1 MSKPGPMNPSG
12 SSSSQPGTPPQP
24 LAGVRVLDL
33 SRVLAGPW
41 AGQILADYGA
51 DVIKV
56 ERPGAGDDTRSW
68 GPPWWGDGEGRTAAY
83 FVCANRGKRS
93 VAIDIAS
100 PEGIEQVREL
110 AREADV
116 LLENYKVGQLARYG
130 LDAASLQ
137 ALNPCLIYC
146 SITGYGQTGPWSHKA
161 GYDFAIQAEAGLMSV
176 TGEPDGEPQK
186 VGVAV
191 TDLMTGVYS
200 ATAILAAL
208 HERQRTGRGR
218 VIDAALFDVQVA
230 MLANQAAN
238 QMIGGK
244 TPKRMGN
251 AHPNIVPYQVFPTRD
266 GHIVL
271 AVGNDGQFTR
281 LCEAVGQPQVPRDV
295 RFSTNPARVEH
306 RLQLVP
312 MITGWTMRFDT
323 AELASLLDQA
333 QVPCSPILDIA
344 QVMAHPHVQARGMKL
359 ESDSAVAPPMV
370 AHPLLFD
377 GLRPVAG
384 LPPPRL
390 GESRPEW
397 LERCT
402 RPGCAAPH

>member
-1 MSKPGPMNPSG
+1 MSKQGPLNPPGF
-12 SSSSQPGTPPQP
+12 SQAEAGTSPQP

-68 GPPWWGDGEGRTAAY
+68 GPPWWGSADDKTSAY
-83 FVCANRGKRS
+83 FICANRGKRS
-93 VAIDIAS
+93 VALDIAS
-100 PEGIEQVREL
+100 PEGIQQVREL

-116 LLENYKVGQLARYG
+116 LLENFKVGQLARYG

-137 ALNPCLIYC
+137 ALNPRLIYC

-176 TGEPDGEPQK
+176 TGEPEGEPQK

-191 TDLMTGVYS
+191 TDLMTGVYA

-230 MLANQAAN
+230 MLANQGAN
-238 QMIGGK
+238 QMVGGK
-244 TPKRMGN
+244 TPRRMGN

-271 AVGNDGQFTR
+271 AVGNDGQFAR
-281 LCEAVGQPQVPRDV
+281 LCEAVGQAPVARDV
-295 RFSTNPARVEH
+295 RFSTNPARVEN
-306 RLQLVP
+306 RQELVP
-312 MITGWTMRFDT
+312 LITAWTLRYDT
-323 AELASLLDQA
+323 AEMVALLDKA
-333 QVPCSPILDIA
+333 LVPCSPILDIA
-344 QVMAHPHVQARGMKL
+344 QVMAHPHVQARGLKL
-359 ESDSAVAPPMV
+359 ESADGARPPMV
-370 AHPLLFD
+370 GHPLLFD
-377 GLRPVAG
+377 GVRPVAE

-390 GESRPEW
+390 GGSSPQWRK
-397 LERCT
+397 
-402 RPGCAAPH
+402 A